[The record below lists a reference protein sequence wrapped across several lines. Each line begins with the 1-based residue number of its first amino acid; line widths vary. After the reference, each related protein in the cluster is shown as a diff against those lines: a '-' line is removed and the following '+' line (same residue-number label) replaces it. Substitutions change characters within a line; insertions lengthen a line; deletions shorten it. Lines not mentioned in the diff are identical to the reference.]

1 MIEKTI
7 NDARKILA
15 NLDDDAIIKILINDR
30 LTGVNHRLTDCVI
43 ILKDTINEKLYKK

>member
-7 NDARKILA
+7 SDARKILV